1 MIDIF
6 EYFFFRKIFKI
17 FFQIVHFF
25 NSYICIYFVLP
36 EIIQKF
42 QNINIFCEKIQ

>member
-1 MIDIF
+1 MFLNIF
-6 EYFFFRKIFKI
+6 FSKNVKI

-25 NSYICIYFVLP
+25 NSFIYIFFVLL
-36 EIIQKF
+36 EIILIQKF